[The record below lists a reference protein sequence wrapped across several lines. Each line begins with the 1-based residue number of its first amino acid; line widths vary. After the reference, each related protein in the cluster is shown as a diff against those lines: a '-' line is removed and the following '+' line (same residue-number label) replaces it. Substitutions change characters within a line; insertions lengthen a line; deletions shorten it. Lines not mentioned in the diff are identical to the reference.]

1 MWETIQPY
9 LEIISNTLIILLT
22 FSWFLF
28 KIFTS
33 EWVKSK
39 LGIKTHKANLLNE
52 YKLKRYDNVV
62 DEIEKIITKS
72 LPDEFKAL
80 NIVYAKMVLSAS
92 DKTLRGFLK
101 ETKTKLDKETR
112 NKIYYYLRKEL
123 QPKSKLK
130 LSEIQNI
137 LYADAKDVVDK

>member
-1 MWETIQPY
+1 M
-9 LEIISNTLIILLT
+9 
-22 FSWFLF
+22 
-28 KIFTS
+28 
-33 EWVKSK
+33 
-39 LGIKTHKANLLNE
+39 
-52 YKLKRYDNVV
+52 
-62 DEIEKIITKS
+62 TKQ
-72 LPDEFKAL
+72 
-80 NIVYAKMVLSAS
+80 
-92 DKTLRGFLK
+92 K